1 MTVTFVPVQLASSV
15 GDEDGRLAFVDG
27 RLVAILC
34 RLGAFHGEQAGEWN
48 LETAFGG
55 LPERVNTPFATL
67 DIAERW
73 ILDRRLPA

>member
-15 GDEDGRLAFVDG
+15 GDEDG
-27 RLVAILC
+27 

-73 ILDRRLPA
+73 ILDRRSPA